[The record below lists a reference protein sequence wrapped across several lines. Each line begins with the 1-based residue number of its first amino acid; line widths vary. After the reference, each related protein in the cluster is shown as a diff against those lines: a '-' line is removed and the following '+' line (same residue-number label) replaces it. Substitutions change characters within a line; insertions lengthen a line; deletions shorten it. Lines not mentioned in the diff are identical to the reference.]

1 MVHAT
6 TMEMMPRNTDIHWLP
21 GERIR
26 VKIVL
31 GLNIGE
37 RRFLRL
43 AIDLEVYTLGL
54 LRSTVIERNF
64 VYELGRYGE
73 VEPAEVNYYP

>member
-1 MVHAT
+1 
-6 TMEMMPRNTDIHWLP
+6 MEIMPRAPPAEIRWLP

-26 VKIVL
+26 VKIVI

-37 RRFLRL
+37 QRFLRL

-54 LRSTVIERNF
+54 IRSTVIERNF

-73 VEPAEVNYYP
+73 VVPAEVNYLP